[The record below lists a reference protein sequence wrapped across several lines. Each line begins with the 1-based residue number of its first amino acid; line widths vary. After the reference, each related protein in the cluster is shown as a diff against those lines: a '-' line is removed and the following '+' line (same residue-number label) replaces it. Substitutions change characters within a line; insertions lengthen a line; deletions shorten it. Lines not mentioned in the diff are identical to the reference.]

1 MLKGLKNKL
10 WKMEGQENIE
20 TPNDTIAKFSL
31 MYEGFTIG
39 YLTLEAG
46 IWKFR
51 YSEEYKKNPVVIP
64 IVDFPNIME
73 EYANKNLWPF
83 FAYRIPGLNQPSVQ
97 DIIKEEDID
106 ESNEVELLK
115 KFGKYTIYNPYKLE
129 YAT

>member
-1 MLKGLKNKL
+1 MLKKIKNKL
-10 WKMEGQENIE
+10 WKSEGQENIE
-20 TPNDTIAKFSL
+20 TPNDITAKFIL

-51 YSEEYKKNPVVIP
+51 YSEEYKKNPIVIP
-64 IVDFPNIME
+64 IVDFPNIML

-83 FAYRIPGLNQPSVQ
+83 FSYRIPGLNQPSVQ
-97 DIIKEEDID
+97 NIIKEEEID
-106 ESNEVELLK
+106 ENNEVELLK
-115 KFGKYTIYNPYKLE
+115 KFGEYTIYNPYKLE